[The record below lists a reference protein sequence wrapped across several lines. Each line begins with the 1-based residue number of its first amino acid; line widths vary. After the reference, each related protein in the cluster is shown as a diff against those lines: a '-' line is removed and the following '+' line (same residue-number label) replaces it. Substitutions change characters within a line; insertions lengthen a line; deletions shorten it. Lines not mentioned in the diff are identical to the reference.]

1 MSDGV
6 TRPIEDRDFAEWHGG
21 CRHALVWLI
30 DVDVPAVRDAVASA
44 RGRLDGL
51 LYPRYDRA
59 PHVTVAFSGLAPEPG
74 ATPAD
79 ILYGADELAADLERL
94 EALAAEPFTLRIDGW
109 DTFTTSP
116 HLSVVGL
123 DHLLP
128 LHEALTAQRA
138 CGADVYVP
146 HVTVGLYGVEVALSE
161 VKARMAGWSAPPID
175 VDVTELVLARYDTA
189 DILGP
194 LTPIHRITLMHAP

>member
-1 MSDGV
+1 
-6 TRPIEDRDFAEWHGG
+6 
-21 CRHALVWLI
+21 
-30 DVDVPAVRDAVASA
+30 
-44 RGRLDGL
+44 
-51 LYPRYDRA
+51 
-59 PHVTVAFSGLAPEPG
+59 
-74 ATPAD
+74 
-79 ILYGADELAADLERL
+79 
-94 EALAAEPFTLRIDGW
+94 IDGW

-161 VKARMAGWSAPPID
+161 VEARMAGWSAPPID
-175 VDVTELVLARYDTA
+175 VDVAELVLARYDTA

-194 LTPIHRITLMHAP
+194 LTPVRRLTLEHAP